1 MSVSQPYN
9 SWVEVDV
16 SVLAANIRALRSAL
30 SPQSQVIFVVK
41 SNAYGHNLQAT
52 AREAA
57 AAGIRW
63 FGVAHL
69 HEALAIRAIIPH
81 VNILVMGAV
90 DPQQASLLARENI
103 TPMIMG
109 AEHGEAI
116 AAVARQA
123 GVKVEGHLKVDTG
136 MGRLGVLWQDAVATY
151 RFLSQQDG
159 LSLTGLCSHFAAV
172 EPRQPERAE
181 TQVER
186 FLEAADAI
194 EAMHEGPLMKHI
206 SSSRAISYHKEWDF
220 DAVRPGIC
228 LYGYGASDP
237 AMRFQTRPVL
247 QWKCRVMQVK
257 DVPADF
263 PVGYYGTYKTEAPT
277 RMAILS
283 AGYADGYHRALS
295 NRGHVL
301 IRGRRCRVIGRVS
314 MNWITVDV
322 GQVGDVAAGDE
333 AVLIGQQGSE
343 SVWAGELARICR
355 TIPYEILVGIHS
367 QAPRSLH
374 AHNVESELDYIN
386 WGQLL
391 PEPTDTPR
399 AT

>member
-1 MSVSQPYN
+1 MAGSADYHT
-9 SWVEVDV
+9 WVEIDV
-16 SVLAANIRALRSAL
+16 AVLAANIRALRSAL
-30 SPQSQVIFVVK
+30 SRETQVIFVVK
-41 SNAYGHNLQAT
+41 SNAYGHALQAT
-52 AREAA
+52 AREAT

-69 HEALAIRAIIPH
+69 HEALAIRSAVPH
-81 VNILVMGAV
+81 VDLLVMGAV
-90 DPQQASLLARENI
+90 DPHQAPLLARERI
-103 TPMIMG
+103 TPMIMD
-109 AEHGEAI
+109 AAHGEAI

-123 GVKVEGHLKVDTG
+123 GVCVEGHLKVDTG
-136 MGRLGVLWQDAVATY
+136 MGRLGVLWQDSVAAY
-151 RFLSQQDG
+151 RFLSQQEG
-159 LSLTGLCSHFAAV
+159 LLLSGVCSHFAAV

-181 TQVER
+181 TQVAR
-186 FLEAADAI
+186 FVEAAH
-194 EAMHEGPLMKHI
+194 AMESLHGGPLCKHI

-257 DVPADF
+257 AVPAGF
-263 PVGYYGTYKTEAPT
+263 PVGYYGTHTTESPT
-277 RMAILS
+277 RIAILS
-283 AGYADGYHRALS
+283 AGYADGYPRALS

-301 IRGRRCRVIGRVS
+301 IRGHRRRVIGRVS

-322 GQVGDVAAGDE
+322 GREGEVVPGDE
-333 AVLIGQQGSE
+333 AVLIGQQGGE
-343 SVWAGELARICR
+343 SVWAGELARMCR

-374 AHNVESELDYIN
+374 AREVESELDYLN
-386 WGQLL
+386 WGQLV
-391 PEPTDTPR
+391 ETGNSDS
-399 AT
+399 